1 MFKTLRGGQV
11 DLKIV
16 YGFTLFIVAQTLAWY
31 QLNSQFVWKFWEGKA
46 ILSAIIFSVPVSL
59 FFWFGTKNI
68 YDSAEALWTC
78 RFLGFTSGIFVFTI
92 LTWLHLNESMF
103 TLKTMLC
110 LILSCAI
117 LAIQVFM
124 K

>member
-46 ILSAIIFSVPVSL
+46 ILSAIIFSVHYKMKLEKKDV
-59 FFWFGTKNI
+59 
-68 YDSAEALWTC
+68 Y
-78 RFLGFTSGIFVFTI
+78 GFYYR
-92 LTWLHLNESMF
+92 
-103 TLKTMLC
+103 
-110 LILSCAI
+110 
-117 LAIQVFM
+117 
-124 K
+124 